1 MPKHT
6 RRKVLKASA
15 GTAAASGLTGVASAT
30 EATTREGHDN
40 RSDEEMQ
47 TPDLHVRESPDPNEH
62 VSVTVTDEESGT
74 EVFTYTTETQ
84 DEQLATIADI
94 GIDDSGDYK
103 IVATYGDQQIERRLT
118 VFGDGFSAAAGYH
131 VDVSPNDELRV
142 SKRVI

>member
-1 MPKHT
+1 M
-6 RRKVLKASA
+6 LKASA

-30 EATTREGHDN
+30 AATTGENHAN
-40 RSDEEMQ
+40 RSDGERQ
-47 TPDLHVRESPDPNEH
+47 TPDLHVRDSPDPNEH
-62 VSVTVTDEESGT
+62 VNVTVTDEESET

-94 GIDDSGDYK
+94 GIDNAGDYT
-103 IVATYGDQQIERRLT
+103 IVATYGEQKAERRLT